1 VAAAEVVV
9 ATEEVAAAEA
19 QGIME
24 YVMTALAEVVVATLA
39 EAVVDLAELIVTMTE
54 VDSWNAGKNKY
65 EYISI

>member
-24 YVMTALAEVVVATLA
+24 YVMTALAEVVVATLV
-39 EAVVDLAELIVTMTE
+39 EA
-54 VDSWNAGKNKY
+54 
-65 EYISI
+65 